1 MKGHRQTPLFT
12 SCTCVGIPFHQIWV
26 SLSSQHICNSLCF
39 LPSACCWVWKRWICS
54 PRVTDI
60 VQIRHFNSSSS
71 WIPNWPCE
79 RGNRWGQSVVIPYS
93 TCGDCISLHLCN
105 TQCNG
110 VMIQTRPLSSTVRSA
125 LLLTSRSTAVRRR
138 LWDLHYPCSDQP
150 HSCALSEILSVLLS
164 HCCHLSPSL
173 GATPVPAEWFNDL
186 LNSTTPRWLCR
197 CWDVWVSAD
206 ISHMNPQETGN
217 KGNSDT
223 TEPLSDYF
231 PRNSPP
237 VGKNKEQTWRSKKE
251 RSWLLNRCRWL
262 FQVQC
267 RRETGKE
274 MGVKPKNKGAGI
286 SNR

>member
-12 SCTCVGIPFHQIWV
+12 TSCACVGIPFHQIWV

-71 WIPNWPCE
+71 WTPNWPWE

-164 HCCHLSPSL
+164 QCCHLSPSV

-197 CWDVWVSAD
+197 CWDAWVSAD
-206 ISHMNPQETGN
+206 IRVTWTHKRQET
-217 KGNSDT
+217 KGTQTQLNPSVIT
-223 TEPLSDYF
+223 FPGIPLPWAKTRSRLEEVRKKLAD
-231 PRNSPP
+231 
-237 VGKNKEQTWRSKKE
+237 EQ
-251 RSWLLNRCRWL
+251 
-262 FQVQC
+262 
-267 RRETGKE
+267 
-274 MGVKPKNKGAGI
+274 M
-286 SNR
+286 